1 MSEFGKQHVPDLSE
15 GDVDIISS
23 ETERENAKLR
33 IFIEDLLRQK
43 GLKSSNVIFGRIM
56 ERYYTLY
63 TDPKVQPIKL
73 SKAARIS
80 PQLETANGIKNT
92 ISIGAKTAKIIK
104 TKT

>member
-43 GLKSSNVIFGRIM
+43 GLKSSNVIFERIM
-56 ERYYTLY
+56 EYTR
-63 TDPKVQPIKL
+63 VNNIEL
-73 SKAARIS
+73 SKEQWKQIQDHINKFIS
-80 PQLETANGIKNT
+80 VGNT
-92 ISIGAKTAKIIK
+92 VVKTDGN
-104 TKT
+104 TK